1 MGPSLSILH
10 ESAIAPDRLT
20 LPYVGRSPVT
30 PQRVDGDTMEPSV
43 SLPIAKPTNPAA
55 VVAAEPAEEPL
66 EPCSRFQ
73 GFRVRPPYQ

>member
-1 MGPSLSILH
+1 M
-10 ESAIAPDRLT
+10 APDRLT

-55 VVAAEPAEEPL
+55 VAAAEPAEEPL

-73 GFRVRPPYQ
+73 GFRVRPPNQ